1 MKEDRKVNL
10 TNAPFLFWG
19 QEGFLIKINKK
30 MVGAHGFE
38 PWTSSL
44 SVTRS
49 DQLSYA
55 PFIGDGS
62 RFITHFNT
70 IFIEIKPFIFEE
82 LLVL

>member
-1 MKEDRKVNL
+1 
-10 TNAPFLFWG
+10 
-19 QEGFLIKINKK
+19 